1 MDSSRP
7 LLKVHQWQTKG
18 SWQTFGR
25 QSLISREKHCYTED
39 DLVHGERNYFF
50 CQTYFQFLILL
61 RHMLH
66 NDVSKIPSKFLE
78 K

>member
-50 CQTYFQFLILL
+50 LSNVLPIFNI